1 MSTANNH
8 DEAGRG
14 NFANLKRLAY
24 FAAVVE
30 TGTFTAAAE
39 RLGIT
44 KAVVSQQVA
53 RLERDFRTTLLTRT
67 TRKVAPTDAGRA
79 FYQRCAL
86 ILREAGEAFD
96 ELSEVSAEP
105 TGTLRLT
112 APLDYGLSAVVP
124 AVVEFTRRFPQCK
137 VDVALSDESLDL
149 LSGQV
154 ELAIRV
160 GWLTELHLQ
169 ARKIG
174 TFRQL
179 LVAAPR
185 WAREVASLKRPDQ
198 IGALPFV
205 ANTAFARPANWSF
218 ARGEAERQQVT
229 VHPSICLNATL
240 AIREAVCQGVGLSVL
255 PDHAVATELA
265 AGRLIHVLPQWSLPS
280 GGIHAVF
287 PTARFRPAKV
297 RQFVDGVDRDPRP
310 DGRVSGVTPR
320 RGGWRRG
327 RPHAQ
332 RKLRHFAP

>member
-1 MSTANNH
+1 MQKANSLDDASLHNL
-8 DEAGRG
+8 
-14 NFANLKRLAY
+14 ANLKRLAY

-53 RLERDFRTTLLTRT
+53 RLEKDFHTTLLTRT
-67 TRKVAPTDAGRA
+67 TRRVVPTDAGKA

-86 ILREAGEAFD
+86 ILKEAGEAFD
-96 ELSEVSAEP
+96 ELGEVAAEP
-105 TGTLRLT
+105 AGTLRLT

-124 AVVEFTRRFPQCK
+124 AVVEFSKRFPQCK
-137 VDVALSDESLDL
+137 VDAALSDQSMDL

-160 GWLTELHLQ
+160 GWLTEQHLQ
-169 ARKIG
+169 ARQIG

-179 LVAAPR
+179 LVAAPG
-185 WAREVASLKRPDQ
+185 WARQVRALKRPAE

-205 ANTAFARPANWSF
+205 ANAALRDPLHWRFSRSGSGRDLQPD
-218 ARGEAERQQVT
+218 EVT
-229 VHPSICLNATL
+229 VHPSIFLNATL
-240 AIREAVCQGVGLSVL
+240 AVREAVCMGAGLSVL
-255 PDHAVATELA
+255 PDYAVRSDLA
-265 AGRLIHVLPQWSLPS
+265 EGRLIPVLPEWHLPS

-297 RQFVDGVDRDPRP
+297 RTFVEVL
-310 DGRVSGVTPR
+310 TELH
-320 RGGWRRG
+320 GG
-327 RPHAQ
+327 
-332 RKLRHFAP
+332 LAPPQTTQ